1 METTETRANT
11 GVSPENSAPSS
22 SQNRAPRRGISDAAL
37 RAAKP
42 NDKPYKIAVGDGL
55 YLEVKPSGSKLW
67 RWKYRLLGKE
77 NRCSFGKYP
86 NLTLK
91 EARDAMEAARK
102 LVKKGIHP
110 AQQKQLDRLKA
121 SLEQA
126 NTFEAIGSSRTNSYP
141 QLRHGQVQRIVQRR
155 GLSPRR
161 RMVGGV
167 NVADSKE
174 SLKA

>member
-11 GVSPENSAPSS
+11 GVSPENHAPSS

-77 NRCSFGKYP
+77 MRPSRQRSTHR
-86 NLTLK
+86 TLPGW
-91 EARDAMEAARK
+91 
-102 LVKKGIHP
+102 L
-110 AQQKQLDRLKA
+110 
-121 SLEQA
+121 
-126 NTFEAIGSSRTNSYP
+126 
-141 QLRHGQVQRIVQRR
+141 
-155 GLSPRR
+155 
-161 RMVGGV
+161 
-167 NVADSKE
+167 
-174 SLKA
+174 

>member
-11 GVSPENSAPSS
+11 GVSPENHAPSS

-126 NTFEAIGSSRTNSYP
+126 NTFEAIAREWVALHSRHFSALVIVPHFPGLDQIAGFLIALRTNEF
-141 QLRHGQVQRIVQRR
+141 
-155 GLSPRR
+155 
-161 RMVGGV
+161 M
-167 NVADSKE
+167 
-174 SLKA
+174 